1 MSLEACW
8 SLLSCSE
15 PISYEPLLHTHKC
28 EHLTRPAGLFFLS
41 SGVINIQQCI
51 HAHGRGLCWS
61 QRCSQSAEALRGRAG
76 MWTNKFSQLLFPLLL
91 LLHYAPM
98 AEERSVYYFSPCNS
112 SSLSHFFHLSF
123 LATVLSSHL
132 HFTLFVQLCD
142 FSKSPPP
149 IVVSL
154 LSLRTSPH
162 HPLPS
167 SFYLGGEILMQG
179 KWHQ

>member
-28 EHLTRPAGLFFLS
+28 EHLTRPAGLFSLS

-76 MWTNKFSQLLFPLLL
+76 MWTTNLANCCSL
-91 LLHYAPM
+91 
-98 AEERSVYYFSPCNS
+98 SYYFWVTPPWQKRDQLITSPLATAPLSHTSSTCRFWLQFYLRTSISHSLS
-112 SSLSHFFHLSF
+112 SSVTSPKALLPLSYLCYLSAPP
-123 LATVLSSHL
+123 LT
-132 HFTLFVQLCD
+132 TR
-142 FSKSPPP
+142 SPPP
-149 IVVSL
+149 SI
-154 LSLRTSPH
+154 
-162 HPLPS
+162 
-167 SFYLGGEILMQG
+167 
-179 KWHQ
+179 